1 MSASESISFSWI
13 LDRRRD
19 LIFYV
24 GSALVG
30 WLYAGLTLPAV
41 HRLDDPLSDALA
53 VFSFGGFEI
62 QLTLTILVVA
72 SWAILLD
79 APHIWATLARTML
92 DPDEWRTRGNV
103 LARSWG
109 WFLLGPGVILLPYVV
124 SAGLGRTGTVITTCD
139 YSRRGND
146 LTHPNCSTCC

>member
-109 WFLLGPGVILLPYVV
+109 WFCWVRECFSCRTSYRPV
-124 SAGLGRTGTVITTCD
+124 SAGPEPSSQRATIQGGGTT
-139 YSRRGND
+139 
-146 LTHPNCSTCC
+146 